1 MMNIEL
7 NKRLGF
13 LVKDV
18 ARLYSWHFDRLAR
31 ERLGLSLAQCRLLGA
46 IALHQ
51 GDAPP
56 SQAALAEKLDL
67 TPMGVTKL
75 CDRMQAAK
83 WIVRKPHVTDRRTN
97 QIVLLPRARKAL
109 QEALALG
116 DQLQAAALKGLTSVE
131 RQAFLDALRHA
142 HANLTSLTI

>member
-1 MMNIEL
+1 MKVEMT
-7 NKRLGF
+7 KRLGF

-46 IALHQ
+46 IALHE
-51 GDAPP
+51 GDHPP
-56 SQAALAEKLDL
+56 SQAELAEKLDL

-75 CDRMQAAK
+75 CDRMEAAK
-83 WIVRKPHVTDRRTN
+83 WITRKPHATDRRTN
-97 QIVLLPRARKAL
+97 HVVLLPRARKAL
-109 QEALALG
+109 DEALALG
-116 DQLQAAALKGLTSVE
+116 DQLTAAALKGLNASE

-142 HANLTSLTI
+142 QANLSDLDL